1 MNNFGIIETISRTD
15 FHEAFSRASQYHLQ
29 NRLFSYEALNALYD
43 HLVEM
48 CEKEG
53 TNYKLDVIALCHEF
67 VEYKS
72 GIELHKDYPQY
83 FTLDEIKDN
92 TLLLELHNGGY
103 LIKVF

>member
-1 MNNFGIIETISRTD
+1 MSNFGIVKTISRTD
-15 FHEAFSRASQYHLQ
+15 FHEAFSRAGQYPRQ

-53 TNYKLDVIALCHEF
+53 INYKLDVIALCCEF
-67 VEYKS
+67 VEYES
-72 GIELHKDYPQY
+72 GAELHKDYPQY
-83 FTLDEIKDN
+83 FTLDEINDN
-92 TLLLELHNGGY
+92 TLLLELQNGGY